1 MDEQINRV
9 KNEKH
14 RTFRKYHWVILMAI
28 LFAATLL
35 VDQGAWY
42 FRTSIIPTSS
52 PAPFDGTTL
61 PVLKVAKWTS
71 LSSGEWDATY
81 DQLSNAGKLIPL
93 PTYDPSILKKTTES
107 LGWSS
112 EKDLNIRN
120 AKITFSVP
128 YMGNYKLDG
137 VEYAGSHLAVDIK
150 LPSNTPI
157 YAIGN
162 GTVVKVS
169 EQTSGFGRHIVIRH
183 DNFPSLND
191 AKAKETYFSSYSH
204 LGSINVSENEV
215 VTKGQY
221 IGKSGETGTA
231 TTPHLHFQIDN
242 TNAPWHPYWP
252 FTYQESSA
260 AGLSFTE
267 AINGGLGKDK
277 ALETTINPMLY
288 VQKYMNGFSNT
299 TTYTPSSDF
308 NSDYSET
315 DNSDSSTNNDS
326 STDNFDLPPVGSDSE
341 TEDSGNTSDNDIE
354 DQDYADAVTEPI
366 IDEETFVQANSFE
379 ILNDGNFMVGV
390 GESIIVRAL
399 DENGDIAKN
408 YNPENDIYVNVL
420 LGSVDA
426 PDSLDKDNFKDG
438 EASFTIKARASNAI
452 QLEVND
458 GSASG
463 QSDVLLS
470 EVFSDVDGESKSY
483 DAISFLKEHDVI
495 SGYPDG
501 TFKPDNV
508 VSRVEALKFIL
519 NGINSDL
526 ITARKLPFPD
536 TSAREWYSSYLATG
550 YNRMIVEG
558 YPDSTFK
565 PANTVNRAEFLKML
579 LTAMNIEIENNVRT
593 DVYEDVS
600 ADEWYAPYVQYGKDK
615 NLLIIKDGKFRPE
628 EGMTRREVAE
638 LIYRTILLK
647 ISGAPKYSSGI
658 RVSDSSI
665 GAYFS

>member
-1 MDEQINRV
+1 MSDQSRDLKEAQ
-9 KNEKH
+9 H
-14 RTFRKYHWVILMAI
+14 RTFTKYHWIVLSLV
-28 LFAATLL
+28 LFAATFF

-42 FRTSIIPTSS
+42 FRTSVIPTSS

-71 LSSGEWDATY
+71 LTSGEWDATY
-81 DQLSNAGKLIPL
+81 DQLSSAGKLIPL
-93 PTYDPSILKKTTES
+93 PTYDPSVLKRTTES

-112 EKDLNIRN
+112 ESDLNIRN

-150 LPSNTPI
+150 LPKNTPI
-157 YAIGN
+157 YSIGN

-169 EQTSGFGRHIVIRH
+169 DQTSGFGKHIVIKH
-183 DNFPSLND
+183 ENFPSLND
-191 AKAKETYFSSYSH
+191 PKAKETYFSSYSH

-267 AINGGLGKDK
+267 AINTGLGKNK
-277 ALETTINPMLY
+277 ALETTINPMIY
-288 VQKYMNGFSNT
+288 VQKYMNGFSST
-299 TTYTPSSDF
+299 TTYTPTT
-308 NSDYSET
+308 NT
-315 DNSDSSTNNDS
+315 DTGNEEANEESGNS
-326 STDNFDLPPVGSDSE
+326 STDDFDLPPVGTDISDSSSE
-341 TEDSGNTSDNDIE
+341 NNDDSEQEDNSTNVE
-354 DQDYADAVTEPI
+354 PVKEEYVVADA
-366 IDEETFVQANSFE
+366 FE
-379 ILNDGNFMVGV
+379 ILHDGNFVVGED
-390 GESIIVRAL
+390 ESIIVKAI
-399 DENGDIAKN
+399 DSNGDLVEN
-408 YNPENDIYVNVL
+408 FNPENDIYVNVL

-426 PDSLDKDNFKDG
+426 PNVIDKDSFNQG
-438 EASFTIKARASNAI
+438 EATFTIKAHASNAI
-452 QLEVND
+452 QLEVTD
-458 GSASG
+458 GDASG
-463 QSDVLLS
+463 QSDVILS
-470 EVFSDVDGESKSY
+470 EIFNDVDADSKSY
-483 DAISFLKEHDVI
+483 EAISFLKAHEVI
-495 SGYPDG
+495 GGYPDG
-501 TFKPDNV
+501 SFKPGNV

-519 NGINSDL
+519 NGINSNL
-526 ITARKLPFPD
+526 ITARELPFPD
-536 TSAREWYSSYLATG
+536 TSAREWYSSFVATG
-550 YNRMIVEG
+550 YNKRIVEG
-558 YPDSTFK
+558 YPDSLFR

-579 LTAMNIEIENNVRT
+579 LTAMDIDVDKNVRI
-593 DVYEDVS
+593 DVYEDVP
-600 ADEWYAPYVQYGKDK
+600 ADEWYAPYVQYGKEK
-615 NLLIIKDGKFRPE
+615 NLLTVKNGKFGPE
-628 EGMTRREVAE
+628 EGMTRQEVAE

-647 ISGAPKYSSGI
+647 VSGAPKYSSGI